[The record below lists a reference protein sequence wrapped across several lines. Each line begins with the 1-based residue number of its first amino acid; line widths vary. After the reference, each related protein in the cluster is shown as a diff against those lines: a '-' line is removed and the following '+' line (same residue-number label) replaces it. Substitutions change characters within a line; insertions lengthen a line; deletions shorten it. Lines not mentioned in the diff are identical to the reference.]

1 MEEPRSE
8 RPIGDDGG
16 GKNVKLYLSIDEDEL
31 IEHAKAANSSVKA
44 NAKTAKTADSSAAK
58 TTDSK
63 TADSKTADSSRVWK
77 LSFPLTSF
85 KYQLLFCQ
93 ADKIIWIYSENNYEL
108 IFTMCQKLYSQYN
121 QCLPFT
127 FTLDKN
133 GNKTN
138 TGHYPEIP
146 DEIAEMSDIEIDEDL
161 EDDLYIIIY
170 NNKKQQIKYSV
181 TF

>member
-1 MEEPRSE
+1 MAEPDTVGE
-8 RPIGDDGG
+8 PGG
-16 GKNVKLYLSIDEDEL
+16 GKKSVKLYLSIDEDEL
-31 IEHAKAANSSVKA
+31 IEHTAAAAAKAGNSSTTANSSVP
-44 NAKTAKTADSSAAK
+44 
-58 TTDSK
+58 
-63 TADSKTADSSRVWK
+63 VWK
-77 LSFPLTSF
+77 LKFALTSF

-93 ADKIIWIYSENNYEL
+93 ADKILWTYTENNYEI

-133 GNKTN
+133 GNKTDK
-138 TGHYPEIP
+138 GHYPEIS
-146 DEIAEMSDIEIDEDL
+146 DEIKEMSDIDVDLDL

-181 TF
+181 PL

>member
-8 RPIGDDGG
+8 RPIGDGGG
-16 GKNVKLYLSIDEDEL
+16 GKTVKLYLSIDEDEL

-44 NAKTAKTADSSAAK
+44 NANAKTAKTADSSA
-58 TTDSK
+58 
-63 TADSKTADSSRVWK
+63 ADSSRVWK

-181 TF
+181 AF